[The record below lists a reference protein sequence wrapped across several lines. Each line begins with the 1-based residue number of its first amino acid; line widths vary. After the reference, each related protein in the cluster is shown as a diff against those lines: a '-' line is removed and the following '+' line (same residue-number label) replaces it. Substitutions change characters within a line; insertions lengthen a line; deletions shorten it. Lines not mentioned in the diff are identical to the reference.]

1 MLVDPVNRQQ
11 VDNAL
16 LMLRRD
22 SAQRGVGRL
31 EQVPEFRHGRRAI
44 AHGNRDLSFLLCC
57 KLPGSS
63 SLSAPSSRGD
73 QPGPGPQADQ
83 GPLKLGQGA
92 EDMED

>member
-1 MLVDPVNRQQ
+1 
-11 VDNAL
+11 
-16 LMLRRD
+16 MLRRD

-63 SLSAPSSRGD
+63 SLPALSSRGD
-73 QPGPGPQADQ
+73 QPGPSPQVDQ
-83 GPLKLGQGA
+83 GPLKLSQGA